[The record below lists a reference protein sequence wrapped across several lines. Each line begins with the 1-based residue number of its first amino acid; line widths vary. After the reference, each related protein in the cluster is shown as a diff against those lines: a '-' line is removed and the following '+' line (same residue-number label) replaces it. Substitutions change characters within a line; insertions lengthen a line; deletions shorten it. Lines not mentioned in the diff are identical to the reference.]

1 MFFQGSNLIPWLAV
15 SSGWTNRDL
24 HTISK
29 WHITNTHTQTRWWLK
44 KYTECNCNRAIA
56 WRHSSWLDAHLRRQY
71 LAGVFRQIHTQGI
84 IGKYRWLLGSGHR
97 EAIHLTLLERTV
109 SAAGWSCLVRV
120 YTIWEWGSWML
131 ASVRLGAGKTVWA
144 CSKQQCRWWQ
154 LMEKASQLRWLSH
167 DSTPHHSPMIGTL
180 YPLCWLDTAINDDG
194 KNKTKTNNINLKC
207 HEVYFLEKTANV
219 ASMHKSAVWSIFTDP
234 STSASPL

>member
-1 MFFQGSNLIPWLAV
+1 MVGCPLEEVIPCWRFQTNPYPGHHWEVQVAAGVWSQGGRPPDTAGADCICRRMIL
-15 SSGWTNRDL
+15 SSACIYNMGVR
-24 HTISK
+24 
-29 WHITNTHTQTRWWLK
+29 
-44 KYTECNCNRAIA
+44 E
-56 WRHSSWLDAHLRRQY
+56 LDA
-71 LAGVFRQIHTQGI
+71 GVCQ
-84 IGKYRWLLGSGHR
+84 
-97 EAIHLTLLERTV
+97 A
-109 SAAGWSCLVRV
+109 WSS
-120 YTIWEWGSWML
+120 E
-131 ASVRLGAGKTVWA
+131 TVWA

-219 ASMHKSAVWSIFTDP
+219 ASMHKSAVWSIFTDT